1 MPGKPAPMPMPSQP
15 SVIDTHLL
23 HADHCIQ
30 SGQLAPALAL
40 YRTAAAIAEQQGDFP
55 RALSIHARLSRLDPD
70 PSVRLPIGDLLR
82 RAGQVAQAADVFEGV
97 MRDYLQAAARVG
109 EGRTNRIG
117 HALVA
122 ARAAYEVDPTP
133 TRRWQLGELLAHQG
147 YGKEAVEHLHACA
160 AVELEAGRLR
170 RFHTLARRIVGLA
183 PGHVPTLRLM
193 IDAFLR
199 ARDVHRAVAVIR
211 SLRACAPDDRAVFEG
226 TAEAL
231 MMLGKPDAAADVLR
245 LLAARDGANAPAVAT
260 PIAAT
265 QPPRPP
271 STPAREVTRVIDI
284 ADLMD
289 VAQEPRRAPPPMR
302 TAPHPCPAV

>member
-40 YRTAAAIAEQQGDFP
+40 YRTAASIAEQQGDFA

-97 MRDYLQAAARVG
+97 MRD
-109 EGRTNRIG
+109 EGRANRIG

-260 PIAAT
+260 PRVAT
-265 QPPRPP
+265 LPPRPP
-271 STPAREVTRVIDI
+271 SAPAREVTRVIDI

-289 VAQEPRRAPPPMR
+289 VAPQPRLLPPPMR
-302 TAPHPCPAV
+302 TACPAV

>member
-23 HADHCIQ
+23 HADHCVQ
-30 SGQLAPALAL
+30 NGQLAPAMAL
-40 YRTAAAIAEQQGDFP
+40 YRTAASIAEQQGDFP

-97 MRDYLQAAARVG
+97 MRE
-109 EGRTNRIG
+109 EGRANRIG

-147 YGKEAVEHLHACA
+147 HVADAVDHLHACA
-160 AVELEAGRLR
+160 AEELEAGRLR
-170 RFHTLARRIVGLA
+170 RFHMLARRIVRLA
-183 PGHVPTLRLM
+183 PAHVPTLRLM
-193 IDAFLR
+193 LDAFLR

-211 SLRACAPDDRAVFEG
+211 TLRACAPDDRAVFEG

-231 MMLGKPDAAADVLR
+231 MMLGKADAAAEVLR
-245 LLAARDGANAPAVAT
+245 LLAAREGASATAPVVTTPSAAPPAVRAEVV
-260 PIAAT
+260 
-265 QPPRPP
+265 PPR
-271 STPAREVTRVIDI
+271 EITRVIDI

-289 VAQEPRRAPPPMR
+289 VAPQPRRTPPPMR
-302 TAPHPCPAV
+302 PCAV

>member
-15 SVIDTHLL
+15 SVIDTHLV

-40 YRTAAAIAEQQGDFP
+40 YRTAASIAEQQGDLA

-97 MRDYLQAAARVG
+97 MRD
-109 EGRTNRIG
+109 EGRANRIG

-147 YGKEAVEHLHACA
+147 YGNEAVEHLHACA
-160 AVELEAGRLR
+160 AEELEAGRLR
-170 RFHTLARRIVGLA
+170 RFHTLARRIVRMA

-211 SLRACAPDDRAVFEG
+211 TLRACAPDDRAVFEG

-231 MMLGKPDAAADVLR
+231 VMLGKADAAAEVLR
-245 LLAARDGANAPAVAT
+245 LLASREGVSAPPPA
-260 PIAAT
+260 AAT
-265 QPPRPP
+265 AAPPAPRPP
-271 STPAREVTRVIDI
+271 TVPAREITRVIDI

-289 VAQEPRRAPPPMR
+289 VAPQPRRAPPPMR
-302 TAPHPCPAV
+302 TGPHPCPAV